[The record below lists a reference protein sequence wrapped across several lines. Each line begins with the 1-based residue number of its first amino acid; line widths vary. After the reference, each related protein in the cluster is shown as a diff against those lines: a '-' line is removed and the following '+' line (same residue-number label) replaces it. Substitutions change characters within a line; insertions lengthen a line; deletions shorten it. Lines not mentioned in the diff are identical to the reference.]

1 MDKLLAM
8 INESNLQSITVMIM
22 QVPCCS
28 GLYQLV
34 QRAIQESGKN
44 IPLKVVVIGINGEVL
59 KEVQVN

>member
-1 MDKLLAM
+1 
-8 INESNLQSITVMIM
+8 M

-28 GLYQLV
+28 GLYQLA
-34 QRAIQESGKN
+34 QNAIQESGKD